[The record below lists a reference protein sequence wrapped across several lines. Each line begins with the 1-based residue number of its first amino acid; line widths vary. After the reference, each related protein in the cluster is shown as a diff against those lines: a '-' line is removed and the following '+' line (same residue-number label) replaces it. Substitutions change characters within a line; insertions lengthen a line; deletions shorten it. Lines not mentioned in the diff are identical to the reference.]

1 MITKDQQKWLDHLSG
16 TDKIVIKP
24 YDTKSREIFKEVKR
38 KVIKALGKINVF
50 ERGASYL
57 KISGQDEIDIYVPV
71 LPKDFDIYVDKM
83 TKIFGKPGSN
93 YPLVRARFRIPGYK
107 KHIDVFIINK
117 QDKGW
122 VDSEIFTKYLIT
134 HRDVL
139 EKYRDLKEGGK
150 GLSVREYY
158 TKKIT
163 FINKIIKLSKM

>member
-16 TDKIVIKP
+16 TDKIIIKP
-24 YDTKSREIFKEVKR
+24 YDPKSHEIFKEVKK

-71 LPKDFDIYVDKM
+71 PPKDFDIYVEKM

-117 QDKGW
+117 KDKGW
-122 VDSEIFTKYLIT
+122 IDSEKLTKYLKT
-134 HRDVL
+134 HKEAL
-139 EKYRDLKEGGK
+139 NEYRKLKEGGG
-150 GLSVREYY
+150 GLSIKEYY
-158 TKKIT
+158 TRKII
-163 FINKIIKLSKM
+163 FINKVLKIAKN